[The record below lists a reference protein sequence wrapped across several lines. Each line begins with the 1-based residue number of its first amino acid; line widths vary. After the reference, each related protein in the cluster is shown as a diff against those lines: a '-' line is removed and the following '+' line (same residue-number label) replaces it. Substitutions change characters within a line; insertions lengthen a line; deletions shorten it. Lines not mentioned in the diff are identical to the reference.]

1 MPKSSQSMPPDRFL
15 NRELSW
21 LAFNARVVA
30 EAGRDDTP
38 VLERVRFLAIAASN
52 LAEFI
57 SVRVAGLRA
66 QVRAGYCK
74 LSPDGL
80 TPQAQL
86 QSINSAVTDLTHDQ
100 AATWNRL
107 RMELPPCGLEISDG
121 QDLTPAEA
129 TWLET
134 YIEAELL
141 PVLTPI
147 AVDPTHPFPFIRHRS
162 YALALDLQRGADGR
176 GLIGLLLIPD
186 GLSKFIPLPQQPG
199 QALRYIHI
207 YDVVLQ
213 HATHFFPGFEV
224 RDAGAFQI
232 VRDGDLEIEEEA
244 DDLVR
249 SFESALKRR
258 QRGRVIQLAVDGN
271 LGAGLKTF
279 LIEQFDL
286 DDTAVL
292 VMPALVDFTQL
303 FELAKADLP
312 KHKFAPFHPRFP
324 ERVRDFEGDCF
335 AAIEAKDFVVHH
347 PFESFDVVVQF
358 LAQASR
364 DPEVLSIKQ
373 TLYRTSNNSPIVK
386 ALCDAAERGKS
397 VTALIELKARFDEE
411 ANLRWARDLERAGVQ
426 VVFGFH
432 DLKTHAKISLVAR
445 REASGGIKTFA
456 HFGTGNYHPMT
467 AKVYT
472 DLSFFTADEVLCR
485 DAGRLFNYMTSYAV
499 PTQLEALAAAPLNL
513 RQTLYDCIDQE
524 ISHAHAGQP
533 AEIWLKMNAL
543 VDPKIIDR
551 LYIASQAGV
560 KIKALVRG
568 ICCLRP
574 GVAGLSQTIEV
585 RSLVGRF
592 LEHSRIFCFGGGA
605 KMPSRKAKVF
615 ISSADWMPRNLNGRV
630 ETLVPITNETVH
642 TQILDQ
648 VMTASVRD
656 TVNTWLLQ
664 GDGTYKRI
672 EVKKA
677 KQFSAHT
684 YFMKN
689 PSLSGRGS
697 ALKKKQSSAGHNQL
711 KPPFA
716 G

>member
-1 MPKSSQSMPPDRFL
+1 MDLSPTSPERFL

-30 EAGRDDTP
+30 EAQRAENP
-38 VLERVRFLAIAASN
+38 LLERVRFLAIAAAN
-52 LAEFI
+52 LAEFV
-57 SVRVAGLRA
+57 SVRVAGLKA
-66 QVRAGYCK
+66 QVRAGYSEI
-74 LSPDGL
+74 SPDGL
-80 TPQAQL
+80 SPRAQL
-86 QSINSAVTDLTHDQ
+86 SQIDQ
-100 AATWNRL
+100 ALANLAADQVAVWQDL
-107 RMELPPCGLEISDG
+107 QQDLPVIGLEITDGSDLSQG
-121 QDLTPAEA
+121 EQE
-129 TWLET
+129 WLRAHVER
-134 YIEAELL
+134 ELL
-141 PVLTPI
+141 PVLSPI
-147 AVDPTHPFPFIRHRS
+147 SVDPTHPFPFIRNQS
-162 YALALDLQRGADGR
+162 YAIALELRRTADR
-176 GLIGLLLIPD
+176 RDLIGLLLVPD
-186 GLSKFIPLPQQPG
+186 GLPKFIKLPAQSDG
-199 QALRYIHI
+199 KIRFIHV
-207 YDVVLQ
+207 YEVVLS
-213 HATHFFPGFEV
+213 HIDLIFPGFEV
-224 RDAGAFQI
+224 QDAGAFQV

-258 QRGRVIQLAVDGN
+258 QRGRVVQLTVDSS
-271 LGAGLKTF
+271 LGKGLRHF
-279 LIEQFDL
+279 LAEQFELEDQGVTVAG
-286 DDTAVL
+286 D
-292 VMPALVDFTQL
+292 MVDFTQL
-303 FELAKADLP
+303 FEIAKADLP
-312 KHKFAPFHPRFP
+312 EHKFAPFHPRFP

-373 TLYRTSNNSPIVK
+373 TLYRTSNNSPIVR

-397 VTALIELKARFDEE
+397 VTALIELKARFDEA
-411 ANLRWARDLERAGVQ
+411 ANLRWARDLERSGVQ

-445 REASGGIKTFA
+445 READGGIKTFA

-472 DLSFFTADEVLCR
+472 DLSFFTADDTLCR
-485 DAGRLFNYMTSYAV
+485 DAGRLFNYMTSYAI

-513 RQTLYDCIDQE
+513 RETLMACIDQE
-524 ISHAHAGQP
+524 IANAQAGLP
-533 AEIWLKMNAL
+533 GRIWIKMNSL
-543 VDPKIIDR
+543 VDPEMIDH
-551 LYIASQAGV
+551 LYRASQAGV
-560 KIKALVRG
+560 KVKALVRG

-574 GVAGLSQTIEV
+574 KVPGLSDLIEV

-592 LEHSRIFCFGGGA
+592 LEHSRIFCFGNGA
-605 KMPSRKAKVF
+605 KLPSRQAKIF

-642 TQILDQ
+642 AQILDQ
-648 VMTASVRD
+648 VMAASVRD
-656 TVNTWLLQ
+656 TTNTWILRA
-664 GDGTYKRI
+664 DGTYGRA
-672 EVKKA
+672 EKKS

-697 ALKKKQSSAGHNQL
+697 ALKKK
-711 KPPFA
+711 KPKLI
-716 G
+716 